1 MKISLRKSIMA
12 LACLVASVSLISV
25 PAPVSAQ
32 SAVGLSISVTP
43 STTTPGG
50 TVGVFSFVTNNTG
63 SKLRTTVT
71 VNSLSACGIQD
82 NIGYNRLSL
91 NPGQTVQVTVS
102 YPLAPNACKG
112 TYAVT
117 ISAGGS
123 KSSGPASS
131 ATAYLVVQ

>member
-12 LACLVASVSLISV
+12 LACLLASVSLISV

-71 VNSLSACGIQD
+71 VSSLSACGIQD
-82 NIGYNRLSL
+82 NIGYNRLAL

-102 YPLAPNACKG
+102 YPIAPNACKG

-123 KSSGPASS
+123 KNSPGQS
-131 ATAYLVVQ
+131 ATAYLVVE